1 MREIE
6 VKVRAQNLNEV
17 IARLQARGVD
27 VSDSVTQHD
36 QVFGLPGESGNDE
49 NTAPWLR
56 IRTETRGSTVR
67 TIFTLK
73 RSVTNQLDS
82 IEHETEVSDA
92 DELAHIISQLGF
104 VPYSDITKT
113 RRTAH
118 VNDMELCVDSV
129 KGLGDFVEIEKLTD
143 EDADYSAVVTEL
155 WQALESLGFAPGDEV
170 TDGYDVL
177 VNAQHSTE

>member
-6 VKVRAQNLNEV
+6 VKVRARNLQSVVER
-17 IARLQARGVD
+17 IEATGAS
-27 VSDSVTQHD
+27 VSAPVTQHD
-36 QVFGLPGESGNDE
+36 RVYGLPDEDGGGN

-56 IRTETRGSTVR
+56 IRTEATAAGER
-67 TIFTLK
+67 TLFTLK

-92 DELAHIISQLGF
+92 EEMLAIVRQLGF

-118 VNDMELCVDSV
+118 MDDGIELCIDSV
-129 KGLGDFVEIEKLTD
+129 QSLGDFVEAELLVD
-143 EDADYSAVVTEL
+143 VDADYESVSATL
-155 WQALESLGFAPGDEV
+155 WRALEQLGFTRDDEE
-170 TDGYDVL
+170 TRGYDVL
-177 VNAQHSTE
+177 VNELSS